1 MRLITLLTFLFIIS
15 TNQLTAQ
22 QNDSVIFRNIA
33 NDILNHGTAYQNL
46 RILCKEIGPR
56 LPGTPQQL
64 KAEKASFLMMQKMG
78 ADTVYLQECMVPH
91 WVRGEKETAY
101 ITGMDGKKMSL
112 DICALG
118 NSVGTGNK
126 GLSAE
131 LVEVTSFKQ
140 LDELGEKGIK
150 GKIVYFNVRF
160 NPSHIE
166 PWKGYDET
174 TGYRW
179 NGPSRA
185 AKYGAVG
192 TMIRSL
198 ASNTDDYPHTGGMS
212 YNDSFPKIPCI
223 AISAVDGDFIAAELK
238 KRKSLPLYFRT
249 TCQTLPKVAGHNV
262 IGEIR
267 GSSSPDEIIT
277 VGGHLDSWDLAE
289 GAHDDGAG
297 CVQSMELIRVYK
309 KLGIR
314 PKRTIRVIMFA
325 DEENG
330 GAGSDK
336 YAELVKLKN
345 EKLLFALESDDGGFV
360 PRGFRFAMEDEKIEP
375 LRKWLPLFYPYGVYK
390 FEEGEAGA
398 DIENLKPLGAVIAGL
413 YPDPQRY
420 FDIHH
425 TGADV
430 FENVNKRELELGA
443 ASMAMLVYLV
453 DKYGL

>member
-1 MRLITLLTFLFIIS
+1 MRLLLAIAFLLFS
-15 TNQLTAQ
+15 ADQLHAQ
-22 QNDSVIFRNIA
+22 NSDSVVFRNIA
-33 NDILNHGTAYQNL
+33 NDILLNGTAYQNL
-46 RILCKEIGPR
+46 RVLCKEIGPR

-64 KAEKASFLMMQKMG
+64 KAEKATYLMMQQMG

-101 ITGMDGKKMSL
+101 ISNADGKKIPL

-118 NSVGTGNK
+118 NSVGTGNN
-126 GLSAE
+126 GLKAE
-131 LVEVTSFKQ
+131 IVEVTSFKQ
-140 LDELGEKGIK
+140 LDELGEKGIR
-150 GKIVYFNVRF
+150 GKIVFYNVRF
-160 NPSHIE
+160 NPALIE

-179 NGPSRA
+179 NGPSKA

-198 ASNTDDYPHTGGMS
+198 ASNTDDHPHTGGMR

-223 AISAVDGDFIAAELK
+223 AISAVDGDYIAAELK
-238 KRKSLPLYFRT
+238 KRKSIPLYFRT
-249 TCQTLPKVAGHNV
+249 TCQTLAKVVGHNV

-267 GSSSPDEIIT
+267 GSSSPVEIIT

-289 GAHDDGAG
+289 GAHDDGTG

-314 PKRTIRVIMFA
+314 PKHTIRVIMFA

-336 YAELVKLKN
+336 YAEIAKAKN
-345 EKLLFALESDDGGFV
+345 EKMVFALESDDGGLV
-360 PRGFRFAMEDEKIEP
+360 PRGFRFMMEEEKIEK
-375 LRKWLPLFYPYGVYK
+375 LRKWIPLFYPYGIYK

-425 TGADV
+425 SSSDV

-443 ASMAMLVYLV
+443 AGMAMLIYLV
-453 DKYGL
+453 DRYGL